1 MVKRKDGRWQEQL
14 TVTVAGKTKQQY
26 FYGATKA
33 EVLRKIADW
42 RSQEER
48 KAREGKPFS
57 AVADAWWE
65 QAQDE
70 LSPNTRRPYKAAL
83 DRAREHFG
91 SRDIRSITP
100 AEVSFFLRL
109 VTRKNKMAEKTAK
122 TQLSICNMIFRF
134 AVAAGD
140 LDANPAR
147 DLEVP
152 KGLSH
157 SAREDASDKD
167 IMIVRA
173 STGTMMGM
181 MAYWFLY
188 TGLRRSELLA
198 LTWEDVDLDNRIIHV
213 RRSLVR
219 DGSKIYAKE
228 PKTEAGIRDV
238 PILNDLAEKIFPG
251 KGLVFPNERGT
262 YITENS
268 FSRRWSN
275 YRKQTG
281 ITCTPHQLRHSATTM
296 LCQAIADGKVTVEDV
311 QHIIGHAQYQ
321 TTMDIYNHYKETQ
334 RKKAWASVLDVSP
347 SCQNPVKVPVSTD
360 IA

>member
-1 MVKRKDGRWQEQL
+1 MVKRKDGRWQEQM
-14 TVTVAGKTKQQY
+14 TVTVAGKTRQQY

-33 EVLRKIADW
+33 EVLRKISEW

-48 KAREGKPFS
+48 RAREGKPFS
-57 AVADAWWE
+57 EVADAWWE

-83 DRAREHFG
+83 NRAKEHFLD
-91 SRDIRSITP
+91 RDIRSITP
-100 AEVSFFLRL
+100 AEISFFLRL
-109 VTRKNKMAEKTAK
+109 VVRKNKMAEKTAK
-122 TQLSICNMIFRF
+122 TQLSICNLIFRY
-134 AVAAGD
+134 AVQTGD
-140 LDANPAR
+140 VVSNPAR

-157 SAREDASDKD
+157 EAREDASDED
-167 IMIVRA
+167 IRIIRS
-173 STGTMMGM
+173 STSTAMGM

-198 LTWEDVDLDNRIIHV
+198 LTWEDVDIDNRIIHV

-219 DGSKIYAKE
+219 DETKIYAKE
-228 PKTEAGIRDV
+228 PKTEAGVRDV
-238 PILNDLAEKIFPG
+238 PILNDLAAKLSPG

-262 YITENS
+262 FITENS

-275 YRKQTG
+275 FQKRTG
-281 ITCTPHQLRHSATTM
+281 ISCTPHQLRHSATTM
-296 LCQAIADGKVTVEDV
+296 LCQAVADGKLTVEDV

-321 TTMDIYNHYKETQ
+321 TTMDVYNHYKEVQ
-334 RKKAWASVLDVSP
+334 RKKAWANILDVSP
-347 SCQNPVKVPVSTD
+347 SCQNPVNDPESID